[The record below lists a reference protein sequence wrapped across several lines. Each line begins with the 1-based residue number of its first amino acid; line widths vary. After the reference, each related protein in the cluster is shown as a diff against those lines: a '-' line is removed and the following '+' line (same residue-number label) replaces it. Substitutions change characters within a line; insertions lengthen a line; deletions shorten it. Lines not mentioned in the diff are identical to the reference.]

1 MIRFAGENT
10 IADAASLSMRNGEC
24 VRAVNC
30 DIDDSGNAVRRDG
43 FTLVTGGET
52 TSLWG
57 NYCVQNSKICYFDG
71 ATVSPMSD
79 EIIVLA
85 EVHFE
90 QVNNIVVFSDG
101 LVYGKIDNGTIT
113 VLDNT
118 TDWNA
123 LANDVTQW
131 VENHAPAD
139 FQAVVS
145 NFEVD
150 TFKLSTQAGKH
161 LVFADGCVY
170 FAVAVG
176 DASFVFRTDTFNV
189 DRTDIRFNVVAGF
202 PQTITAIRA
211 VADALYVG
219 TTGGTYFLEGHAL
232 VVLPD
237 GSKVGGFTQKKI
249 DAYGIIEGT
258 DLTISGEAIPS
269 IQTSAEVIMWTCR
282 QGIMVGLPNGNVI
295 NLSSRKV
302 DFPNVAKG
310 AAVLRDHNTLKIKQ
324 YIVCFDVDVLDG
336 AGAIVAVDLTGTRV
350 VNLNSMVRPD
360 GSHSYAHSRYERFPF
375 NSLTRIGN
383 DCYGANAAGIFLIGG
398 ETDNGAQIDGYA
410 RSLVTDFAVK
420 EQKNVPDVYAHARC
434 EGSLLISTFVD
445 EVLRSDDVPV
455 SFDGNPGIHRRR
467 CELPLGVFGTSWQFM
482 FKNQDG
488 NRFTVAGLDP
498 VATKSVSRV
507 S

>member
-10 IADAASLSMRNGEC
+10 IDDAASLSMRNGEC

-176 DASFVFRTDTFNV
+176 DASFVFRTDT
-189 DRTDIRFNVVAGF
+189 
-202 PQTITAIRA
+202 
-211 VADALYVG
+211 
-219 TTGGTYFLEGHAL
+219 
-232 VVLPD
+232 
-237 GSKVGGFTQKKI
+237 
-249 DAYGIIEGT
+249 
-258 DLTISGEAIPS
+258 
-269 IQTSAEVIMWTCR
+269 
-282 QGIMVGLPNGNVI
+282 
-295 NLSSRKV
+295 
-302 DFPNVAKG
+302 
-310 AAVLRDHNTLKIKQ
+310 
-324 YIVCFDVDVLDG
+324 
-336 AGAIVAVDLTGTRV
+336 
-350 VNLNSMVRPD
+350 
-360 GSHSYAHSRYERFPF
+360 
-375 NSLTRIGN
+375 
-383 DCYGANAAGIFLIGG
+383 
-398 ETDNGAQIDGYA
+398 
-410 RSLVTDFAVK
+410 
-420 EQKNVPDVYAHARC
+420 
-434 EGSLLISTFVD
+434 
-445 EVLRSDDVPV
+445 
-455 SFDGNPGIHRRR
+455 
-467 CELPLGVFGTSWQFM
+467 
-482 FKNQDG
+482 
-488 NRFTVAGLDP
+488 
-498 VATKSVSRV
+498 
-507 S
+507 